1 MDVLVSFATAV
12 LQVFYGREVELQRI
26 NKHLLGACEKPMVL
40 YGEGGCGKTSL
51 LSKAAGLASTEWFQ
65 GAKPISIIRFLGT
78 TPDSSALT
86 PTLVSI
92 CQQVTDPE
100 YYSREVKH
108 LKLKVR
114 IAYNSR
120 ALGQQ

>member
-1 MDVLVSFATAV
+1 MPPELTAMV
-12 LQVFYGREVELQRI
+12 LQVFYGREAELERI
-26 NKHLLGACEKPMVL
+26 KKHLLGDCEKPMVL

-65 GAKPISIIRFLGT
+65 GSKPISIIRFLGT

-92 CQQVTDPE
+92 CQQVI
-100 YYSREVKH
+100 SRQCQSKD
-108 LKLKVR
+108 LFP
-114 IAYNSR
+114 
-120 ALGQQ
+120 